1 MIFQIKVLS
10 IFKIMSL
17 NLSSESLLKEQR
29 GRVRIFFSPSIPIT
43 NILSIIQSFI
53 LNAFENTLIT
63 LRKITQ

>member
-10 IFKIMSL
+10 ILKIMSL

-29 GRVRIFFSPSIPIT
+29 GRVRKYFFPSIPIT

>member
-10 IFKIMSL
+10 ILKIMSL

-29 GRVRIFFSPSIPIT
+29 GRVRIFFPSIPIT

>member
-1 MIFQIKVLS
+1 
-10 IFKIMSL
+10 MSL

-29 GRVRIFFSPSIPIT
+29 GRVRIFVPSIPIT